1 MQNIKE
7 KLKIVR
13 ISSHK
18 LYVGEFLEGRCEGRS
33 IVVCKNGNAYEG
45 LMKENRREGRGTYV
59 QGGVGWFEG
68 VFANDLKTQ
77 TGL

>member
-1 MQNIKE
+1 MELGRYRPLNAGFVSELQAIKD

-45 LMKENRREGRGTYV
+45 LMK
-59 QGGVGWFEG
+59 
-68 VFANDLKTQ
+68 
-77 TGL
+77 